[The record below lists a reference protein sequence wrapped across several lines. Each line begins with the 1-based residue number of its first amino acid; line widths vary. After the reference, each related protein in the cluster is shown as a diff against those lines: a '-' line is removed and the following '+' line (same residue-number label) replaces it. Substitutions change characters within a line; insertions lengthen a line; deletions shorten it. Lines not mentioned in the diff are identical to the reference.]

1 MVAISAVHDI
11 VGAMVGTARQLVREC
26 DMRGLRLIQAM
37 VITAL
42 VAGCGGGSMATD
54 PGTNPITG
62 GTGGGTGGGTSG
74 GSGGNVGGGS
84 GGGPVSTAVTITVG
98 NDFFRSDRNGSV
110 NTAVDTITAGGT
122 VTWRWGNT
130 GSVPHSVESILTPS
144 FASSAIQSGSG
155 SSYEQ
160 TFTTP
165 GTYRYNCAVHG
176 SLMTGIVVVVAP

>member
-1 MVAISAVHDI
+1 
-11 VGAMVGTARQLVREC
+11 
-26 DMRGLRLIQAM
+26 
-37 VITAL
+37 
-42 VAGCGGGSMATD
+42 
-54 PGTNPITG
+54 
-62 GTGGGTGGGTSG
+62 
-74 GSGGNVGGGS
+74 VGGGS

>member
-1 MVAISAVHDI
+1 
-11 VGAMVGTARQLVREC
+11 
-26 DMRGLRLIQAM
+26 MRGMRLIQAM

-42 VAGCGGGSMATD
+42 IAGCGGGSMATD
-54 PGTNPITG
+54 PGTNPTTG
-62 GTGGGTGGGTSG
+62 GTGGGTGGGTAGGTGGGTGS
-74 GSGGNVGGGS
+74 GSGGDVGGGS
-84 GGGPVSTAVTITVG
+84 GGGPVATAVAVTVG

-110 NTAVDTITAGGT
+110 NTAVDTIAAGGT

-130 GSVPHSVESILTPS
+130 GSVPHSVESISTPS

-155 SSYEQ
+155 STYQQ

-176 SLMTGIVVVVAP
+176 SLMTGVVVVVAR